1 VTLASEAKEAEA
13 DEFVKD
19 VLLRGFIAGD
29 LAYFEIL
36 LGKEGADSAWCPWCK
51 LSHRQWQV
59 IKSCRQTIRNSL
71 YVHLYSYDS
80 FSSLYR
86 KFLMVTIDSL
96 VNYGLLNQ
104 SQLLL
109 PMLPHTVSLVSR
121 WIRF

>member
-1 VTLASEAKEAEA
+1 MKLASEAKEAEA

-59 IKSCRQTIRNSL
+59 IKSAAKPSVIHSTCICIHMIHFLLFTG
-71 YVHLYSYDS
+71 
-80 FSSLYR
+80 SS
-86 KFLMVTIDSL
+86 
-96 VNYGLLNQ
+96 
-104 SQLLL
+104 
-109 PMLPHTVSLVSR
+109 
-121 WIRF
+121 